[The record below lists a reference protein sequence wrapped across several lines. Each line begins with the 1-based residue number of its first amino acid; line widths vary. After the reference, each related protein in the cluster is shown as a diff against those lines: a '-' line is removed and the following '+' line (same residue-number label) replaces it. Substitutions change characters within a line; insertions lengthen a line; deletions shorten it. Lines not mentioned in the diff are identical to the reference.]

1 MKQLVGTVVAVDME
15 ATITKKGGG
24 TYEGVEFVFKD
35 EEGKTQTKAFH
46 NNTFKFNPALKNT
59 LADLNKGDKFT
70 AEMEKDGDFWN
81 WKKLSKG
88 AVEDTETKQ
97 TSSQAPAAKQS
108 YQPRPNDTYE
118 NKEERAARQVLIVR
132 QSSISSAIA
141 FCAQQKDFFKG
152 TDDAVGEVLNV
163 AARFEAWVLGQT
175 KPKNPVVQ
183 ESEDSTFED
192 GVV

>member
-1 MKQLVGTVVAVDME
+1 MKQLTGTVVAVDME
-15 ATITKKGGG
+15 ATITKKDGG
-24 TYEGVEFVFKD
+24 TYEGVEFVFRD
-35 EEGKTQTKAFH
+35 DQGKTQTKAFH
-46 NNTFKFNPALKNT
+46 SNQFKYNQALKNT

-70 AEMEKDGDFWN
+70 AEMEKEGDFWN

-88 AVEDTETKQ
+88 AAGATESEQTRAAAEVVKQ
-97 TSSQAPAAKQS
+97 PYQA
-108 YQPRPNDTYE
+108 RPNDTYE

-163 AARFEAWVLGQT
+163 ASRFEDWVLGNKAVET
-175 KPKNPVVQ
+175 KAPPK
-183 ESEDSTFED
+183 EDPFED
-192 GVV
+192 GVE